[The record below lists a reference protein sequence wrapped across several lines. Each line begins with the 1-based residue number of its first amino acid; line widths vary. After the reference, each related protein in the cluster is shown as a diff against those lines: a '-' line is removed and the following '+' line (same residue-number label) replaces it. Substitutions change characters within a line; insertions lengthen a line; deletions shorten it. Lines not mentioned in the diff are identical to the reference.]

1 MKNEIGN
8 KYGRLTVIRRA
19 TEEEYPRGSGKHIMW
34 YCKCDCGE
42 YTFAQSSSLRNGE
55 KVSCGCLNKE
65 KAVELAKKLGEKNR
79 FDLIGKKFGK
89 LTVISL
95 YKTGPENEKGITEWL
110 CRCECGKNTVV
121 RTSYLTSGHTTSCG
135 CNRFTNKDGTMKT
148 SKGEEKI
155 IKILK
160 ENNIK
165 FIREKTF
172 EDLNKG
178 NLRYDFYLPD
188 RNIAIEYDG
197 PQHFQQVE
205 YFQKTRQDFLKAQ
218 ERDRRKN
225 NYALAHGIPLYRIP
239 YWEMDELCGLPQ
251 IFDEKHLVKSMYHND
266 KLPKPKKL

>member
-1 MKNEIGN
+1 ML
-8 KYGRLTVIRRA
+8 RL
-19 TEEEYPRGSGKHIMW
+19 GKHGFYLRLGKIIR
-34 YCKCDCGE
+34 
-42 YTFAQSSSLRNGE
+42 QSS
-55 KVSCGCLNKE
+55 
-65 KAVELAKKLGEKNR
+65 
-79 FDLIGKKFGK
+79 
-89 LTVISL
+89 TQ
-95 YKTGPENEKGITEWL
+95 
-110 CRCECGKNTVV
+110 
-121 RTSYLTSGHTTSCG
+121 
-135 CNRFTNKDGTMKT
+135 
-148 SKGEEKI
+148 KI

-239 YWEMDELCGLPQ
+239 YWEIDELCGISQ
-251 IFDEKHLVKSMYHND
+251 IFDKKHLVKSMYHND

>member
-1 MKNEIGN
+1 
-8 KYGRLTVIRRA
+8 
-19 TEEEYPRGSGKHIMW
+19 
-34 YCKCDCGE
+34 
-42 YTFAQSSSLRNGE
+42 
-55 KVSCGCLNKE
+55 
-65 KAVELAKKLGEKNR
+65 
-79 FDLIGKKFGK
+79 
-89 LTVISL
+89 
-95 YKTGPENEKGITEWL
+95 
-110 CRCECGKNTVV
+110 
-121 RTSYLTSGHTTSCG
+121 
-135 CNRFTNKDGTMKT
+135 MKT

-239 YWEMDELCGLPQ
+239 YWEMDNLNCIEDLFQ
-251 IFDEKHLVKSMYHND
+251 EKFLVRSKYHND
-266 KLPKPKKL
+266 NVYREYRKRMKESN